1 MNSIRA
7 SLTKSRSWL
16 SRIFAS
22 PASLTAIER
31 RDPRLVREEP
41 DLYQAGGFHR
51 VSLGDTFDCG
61 KYTVLRKLGYGQYS
75 TVWLAKDSK
84 RQRYV
89 TLKLLRADCYGGPH
103 DIYEREILTKIT
115 DLSGTSKHEGIHY
128 ILPLLDQFKHTGPNG
143 DHVCFV
149 FDVLG
154 HHLDFQCAKY
164 EDGRLPVSAVKVIA
178 RQLLLALD
186 FLHRKCGVIHT
197 GMGIFSNTLV
207 LYFLTRWIIPI
218 DLKPTNILLELENP
232 DRVISRYLEEVPP
245 RMDTQGNAEVPLREV
260 ITTPL
265 ISEMDAPHI
274 RIIDFG
280 VASWRD
286 NHLSEQIQSPAL
298 RAPEVTIGAPWDTGV
313 DIWSLGCLVNHE
325 LVQGIVPFSGEA
337 SERGTWT
344 AEDDR
349 LARTIEILGP
359 FPLEFRKKGSRT
371 PDLFDE
377 KGGLLRIPNMKST
390 SLERLING
398 TTKPFLKPDDMP
410 DAEVPRQSCFSMNGS
425 GYDAIEWLQ
434 GEKN

>member
-1 MNSIRA
+1 MNTLKATLLR
-7 SLTKSRSWL
+7 SRSRL
-16 SRIFAS
+16 ANILGYTSQTS
-22 PASLTAIER
+22 PLGR
-31 RDPRLVREEP
+31 RNYVPNAEEP
-41 DLYQAGGFHR
+41 DLYTAGGFHR
-51 VSLGDTFDCG
+51 VSLGDTFDRG

-103 DIYEREILTKIT
+103 DIFERAILTKIT
-115 DLSGTSKHEGIHY
+115 DLSGRSKHKGSHY

-178 RQLLLALD
+178 RQLLLGLD
-186 FLHRKCGVIHT
+186 FLHRECGVIHT
-197 GMGIFSNTLV
+197 
-207 LYFLTRWIIPI
+207 

-245 RMDTQGNAEVPLREV
+245 RINTQRNAEVPLREV

-274 RIIDFG
+274 RMIDFG

-313 DIWSLGCLVNHE
+313 DIWSLGCLIME

-359 FPLEFRKKGSRT
+359 FPLEFLKKGSRT
-371 PDLFDE
+371 LDLFDE
-377 KGGLLRIPNMKST
+377 KGDLLRIPNMKST

-410 DAEVPRQSCFSMNGS
+410 DAEVPRQSCFSMSGS
-425 GYDAIEWLQ
+425 GHDAVEWLKVERIE
-434 GEKN
+434 GFL